1 MEGLGYFAVD
11 VDEHVLLHQQVL
23 VALVDLRLDPVGEG
37 FLEQRVADVGDPLLG
52 QLADLLGLGQVVGHD
67 AVRRDESRD
76 LVDREALVLWDCDPL
91 HGVTLDTLL
100 LAGHEVLEE
109 VYRHLIWVGEKQ
121 IS

>member
-52 QLADLLGLGQVVGHD
+52 QLVDLLGLGQVVGHD
-67 AVRRDESRD
+67 AVRRHEVGD
-76 LVDREALVLWDCDPL
+76 LLDRQALVLRDGDPMHVL
-91 HGVTLDTLL
+91 ALDALL
-100 LAGHEVLEE
+100 LAGHQVLEE
-109 VYRHLIWVGEKQ
+109 VDRHLL
-121 IS
+121 